1 MPPSRGRVW
10 LVAAVATLAMTVSYA
25 DRQVLAVIGTSVR
38 QTLGIGAEQ
47 FGWLAAAFSAAY
59 LVCTP
64 LAGVVLDR
72 FGARLGLVVAVL
84 VWSLVSA
91 AHAWTRTFGGL
102 LALRIALGIAESP
115 SFPAAA
121 LAVRRA
127 LPAGDRTA
135 AFGLLFT
142 GSSLGAAIAG
152 SVAPTLD
159 ARMGYQSA
167 FWVTA
172 LLGLAWLPLWLA
184 VTRAPEIRQALAG
197 PSVERTIAA
206 PARDH
211 RRALLDPAVGRA
223 IVLVLG
229 SAPTPMFV
237 FIWFPQYLTLR
248 CGIPKASIGHYIWLP
263 PLMADAGML
272 VFGMLGSW
280 RDRAARRRRSHVELV
295 LAAAALDATLA
306 ILPRVQSAW
315 PSALLVG
322 IAAAGGGGLYTLL
335 TADMMARVNP
345 QRASEAAGLTAAAQ
359 SLTYVVLNPLVGH
372 FVDRL
377 HSFDPVVM
385 GLGLLAILGAA
396 AWCAMIGHDEG
407 RKARHPC

>member
-1 MPPSRGRVW
+1 VPPSRGRVW
-10 LVAAVATLAMTVSYA
+10 LVAVVATLAMSVSYA

-59 LVCTP
+59 FVCSP

-72 FGARLGLVVAVL
+72 VGARLGLVVAVL
-84 VWSLVSA
+84 VWSVVSA
-91 AHAWTRTFGGL
+91 AHAWARTFGGL
-102 LALRIALGIAESP
+102 VALRVALGIAEAP

-142 GSSLGAAIAG
+142 GSSLGAAVAG
-152 SVAPTLD
+152 PVVAVLD
-159 ARMGYQSA
+159 ARLGYQSA
-167 FWVTA
+167 FWVTS
-172 LLGLAWLPLWLA
+172 LLGVAWLPLWLA
-184 VTRAPEIRQALAG
+184 VTRSTEVRAVLAG
-197 PSVERTIAA
+197 PSLERNLAT
-206 PARDH
+206 PAGDR

-223 IVLVLG
+223 IVLVLA
-229 SAPTPMFV
+229 SAPTLMFV
-237 FIWFPQYLTLR
+237 LIWFPQYLTLT
-248 CGIPKASIGHYIWLP
+248 CGIPNASVGHYLWLP

-280 RDRAARRRRSHVELV
+280 QDRIAGRRRSHVELV
-295 LAAAALDATLA
+295 LAAAAVDATLA
-306 ILPRVQSAW
+306 VLPRVQSAW
-315 PSALLVG
+315 LSALLVG
-322 IAAAGGGGLYTLL
+322 VAASGGGGLYTLL

-359 SLTYVVLNPLVGH
+359 SLSYVVLNPLVGH
-372 FVDRL
+372 YVDRL

-385 GLGLLAILGAA
+385 AFGLLAILGAA
-396 AWCAMIGHDEG
+396 AWSTLGISTP
-407 RKARHPC
+407 RSTPP

>member
-1 MPPSRGRVW
+1 
-10 LVAAVATLAMTVSYA
+10 MTVSYA

-59 LVCTP
+59 LVCSP

-72 FGARLGLVVAVL
+72 VGARLGLVVAVL
-84 VWSLVSA
+84 VWSVVSA
-91 AHAWTRTFGGL
+91 AHAWTRTFGAL
-102 LALRIALGIAESP
+102 LALRVALGIAEAP

-127 LPAGDRTA
+127 LPAGDRTV

-152 SVAPTLD
+152 PVAATLD
-159 ARMGYQSA
+159 TRFGYQSA
-167 FWVTA
+167 FLVTS
-172 LLGLAWLPLWLA
+172 LLGLAWIPLWLA
-184 VTRAPEIRQALAG
+184 VTRTAEVRAVLAG
-197 PSVERTIAA
+197 PSLERNLDA
-206 PARDH
+206 PARDP

-223 IVLVLG
+223 IVLVLA
-229 SAPTPMFV
+229 SAPTLMFV
-237 FIWFPQYLTLR
+237 FIWLPQYLTLT
-248 CGIPKASIGHYIWLP
+248 CGIPKASVGHYIWLP

-272 VFGMLGSW
+272 VFGILGSW
-280 RDRAARRRRSHVELV
+280 NDRTGGRRRSHVQLV
-295 LAAAALDATLA
+295 LAAAALDAIVA
-306 ILPRVQSAW
+306 VLPRVQTAW
-315 PSALLVG
+315 PSTLLVG
-322 IAAAGGGGLYTLL
+322 FAAAGGGGLYTLL

-345 QRASEAAGLTAAAQ
+345 QRASEAAGVTAAAQ

-377 HSFDPVVM
+377 HSFDRVVTA
-385 GLGLLAILGAA
+385 LGALAILGAT
-396 AWCAMIGHDEG
+396 AWCALGISTP
-407 RKARHPC
+407 RSSPP